1 MMIEQKAHILPQA
14 ISKSFYKME
23 AALFFKAE
31 GFAETSS
38 VEVWLFEYRHFGI
51 SQQKQISSSV
61 A

>member
-1 MMIEQKAHILPQA
+1 
-14 ISKSFYKME
+14 ME

-61 A
+61 AWL